1 MDEQRRL
8 LLATALSLLVLTIYY
23 LLFPPPP
30 RPRPMPSGAP
40 ATAPSVAAATP
51 PPPSPGAS
59 ATPAPP
65 VAAVGDE
72 SERRIEVQGPDVT
85 AAFTNRGARLVSW
98 QLARFKDARGHPE
111 EMVQNVPGGPRP
123 LDLETGDSDLDTR
136 LRTALFV
143 PSAETLVVGPG
154 GGEVVFR
161 YADGDVQ
168 VEKALRFQSSGYL
181 AAVRATVRRGGR
193 ELPRKIIWGPGVG
206 NPSPG
211 EMEVQGY
218 QAPQAVYLAP
228 GGVERVRA
236 DKIGGIRTVA
246 GAQWA
251 GVDSNYFA
259 ALWVPPAGATV
270 ELRAVTLPPGEDGKP
285 HVAPEVAVAL
295 DAASAEAL
303 LYVGPKDHQILNAA
317 DHELA
322 RVVPLGEWIGP
333 IVVALMA
340 LLRLVHEH
348 VGNYGWSIVLLTVVI
363 NVVMAPL
370 RHYSIANGI
379 KMAKLA
385 PEMKVIQD
393 RYRKVPALDPKRQE
407 MQKEVAALYERHGMS
422 MGTQMMVGCL
432 PLLLTMPFLIAFYRV
447 LQVSIELRGAH
458 FLWIPDLS
466 QKDPYFV
473 TPLLMGISM
482 FVMQTLTPSGAD
494 PAQRRMMMIMP
505 LMLMGM
511 FLWAP
516 AGLNLYWL
524 ASNLCSLVQQAVT
537 LALLRSRENA
547 TARERRR
554 R

>member
-23 LLFPPPP
+23 LLFPPPS
-30 RPRPMPSGAP
+30 RPRP
-40 ATAPSVAAATP
+40 TASP
-51 PPPSPGAS
+51 PPPPAAVAGSPAPPSPQAS
-59 ATPAPP
+59 APPAP

-72 SERRIEVQGPDVT
+72 RERRVEVQGPEVT

-98 QLARFKDARGHPE
+98 QLARFKDVRGHPE
-111 EMVQNVPGGPRP
+111 EMVQNIPGGPRP
-123 LDLETGDSDLDTR
+123 LDLETGDAELDGR
-136 LRTALFV
+136 LRDALFQ
-143 PSAETLVVGPG
+143 PSAETVAVGPR

-161 YADGDVQ
+161 YAEGDLE

-181 AAVRATVRRGGR
+181 VGVNATVRRGGR
-193 ELPRKIIWGPGVG
+193 ELARKLLWGPGIG

-218 QAPQAVYLAP
+218 QAPQAVYLAA

-236 DKIGGIRTVA
+236 DKIGPLRTVP
-246 GAQWA
+246 GPRWA

-259 ALWVPPAGATV
+259 ALWVPPAGAAV
-270 ELRAVTLPPGEDGKP
+270 ELRAVNLPPGEDGKP
-285 HVAPEVAVAL
+285 HVAPEVAVVL
-295 DAASAEAL
+295 DPGPADVL

-422 MGTQMMVGCL
+422 MGTQMAVGCL

-473 TPLLMGISM
+473 TPILMGISM

-505 LMLMGM
+505 VMLMGM

-537 LALLRSRENA
+537 LALLRSRESA
-547 TARERRR
+547 PARERRR
-554 R
+554 H